1 MIETILVYKFPAMNR
16 GEIKGIF
23 GLSDLKQTQV
33 YQEGKQEGARE
44 EKFKMIPSFVVEI
57 GIEF

>member
-1 MIETILVYKFPAMNR
+1 MNR

-44 EKFKMIPSFVVEI
+44 EKFKMIPSFFVEI